1 MSYTIKEM
9 RYAKGQLESK
19 IATLLYEFGT
29 VYEVEVDYINISTTQ
44 SVSQPVALVVNTN
57 IGVSLWPHKNLSK
70 RV

>member
-44 SVSQPVALVVNTN
+44 SMSQPVALVVNTN
-57 IGVSLWPHKNLSK
+57 IGVSL
-70 RV
+70 

>member
-57 IGVSLWPHKNLSK
+57 IGVSL
-70 RV
+70 

>member
-1 MSYTIKEM
+1 MSYTVKEM

-57 IGVSLWPHKNLSK
+57 IGVSL
-70 RV
+70 